1 MRMVFCVLDLMI
13 DMVLS
18 ENIFVCG
25 ASSFMK

>member
-18 ENIFVCG
+18 ENIFVRG